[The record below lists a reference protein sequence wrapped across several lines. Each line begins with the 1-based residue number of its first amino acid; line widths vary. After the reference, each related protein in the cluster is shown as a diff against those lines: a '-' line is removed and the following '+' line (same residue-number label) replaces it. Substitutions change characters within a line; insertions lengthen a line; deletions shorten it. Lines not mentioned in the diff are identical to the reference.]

1 MNTYISIK
9 KIIGVLFLSLLVVLS
24 LFTHTYAATSTK
36 TEGLSVSGS
45 GYTWAM
51 ARLVVDYNTSTL
63 KITGANVEK
72 VYTFP
77 GASVTRR
84 VTALKDYDAT
94 GKLTATVGST
104 TKSDTVT
111 IHTK

>member
-1 MNTYISIK
+1 MIA
-9 KIIGVLFLSLLVVLS
+9 LLLSLLVIFGLVAQA
-24 LFTHTYAATSTK
+24 YAATSTK
-36 TEGLSVSGS
+36 VGGLSVSGS

-51 ARLVVDYNTSTL
+51 ARLVVDYDTDTL
-63 KITGANVEK
+63 KVSGANVEK

-84 VTALKDYDAT
+84 VTSLLTYSAK

-111 IHTK
+111 VYTNK